1 MMLHYGSQFIGCWLI
16 VLSACGIA
24 AAQGPAT
31 WSFDD
36 AKVGQLPIGWA
47 SAKTGE
53 GSGSKWK
60 VVEAERNGKTNIAL
74 AQVSTE
80 GPRPLFN
87 LCVLNGAKHLDVDLA
102 VEVKAIKGEID
113 QGGGLVWRYRDA
125 NNYYIT
131 RWNPLETN
139 FRVYHVVDGKRTQL
153 ANADI
158 TLPPNQWHTVRAVHQ
173 GNHIQCYLDGMLL
186 LDVMDETIKEAGA
199 IGLWSKAD
207 AVTWFDNM
215 KLQPPGRP

>member
-1 MMLHYGSQFIGCWLI
+1 MMLRVGSRFVGCWFI
-16 VLSACGIA
+16 VLCTCGIA
-24 AAQGPAT
+24 MAQGPAT

-36 AKVGQLPIGWA
+36 AKAGELPVGWA
-47 SAKTGE
+47 GAKTGDGP
-53 GSGSKWK
+53 GSEWR
-60 VVEAERNGKTNIAL
+60 VVEAERDGKKNLAL
-74 AQVSTE
+74 AQVSSE

-87 LCVLNGAKHLDVDLA
+87 LCVHSSAKHLNVDLS
-102 VEVKAIKGEID
+102 VDVKAIKGEID

-125 NNYYIT
+125 NNYFIT

-158 TLPPNQWHTVRAVHQ
+158 TLPNNQWHTVRAVQ
-173 GNHIQCYLDGMLL
+173 RGNHIQCYLDGMLL